1 MGTRRRSPVAIRVPV
16 PVSAPNGRQRAP
28 RRSRLPASGRLP
40 FPFPAP
46 SPFLFPSLWEHVLGE
61 EQRGSSAPEVAAAA
75 VVPLRACAITR
86 VDACARAHVRDD
98 VRRMRPWAWER
109 VHVCACPR
117 MCRARGGTLVLPREQ
132 VRVGACARVV
142 ASHAHVPLAPASSSG
157 SRDPPAGTWCPCHGH
172 SPCLLLGGRDDDGP
186 TDLTGLRDQ
195 WRKGRAGAGT
205 RGGGP
210 GGPLCAVPHG
220 RTPGGEPGTQA
231 GLGSAAD
238 GDRPARGWA
247 PGMDGG
253 GGGMGG
259 LLTGPRPSSGARGTQ
274 DELSA
279 HLLDIR
285 GSALSGAA

>member
-1 MGTRRRSPVAIRVPV
+1 MGA
-16 PVSAPNGRQRAP
+16 
-28 RRSRLPASGRLP
+28 
-40 FPFPAP
+40 
-46 SPFLFPSLWEHVLGE
+46 
-61 EQRGSSAPEVAAAA
+61 
-75 VVPLRACAITR
+75 RAC
-86 VDACARAHVRDD
+86 
-98 VRRMRPWAWER
+98 
-109 VHVCACPR
+109 VCVCPR
-117 MCRARGGTLVLPREQ
+117 MCRARGGTRALPREQ

-157 SRDPPAGTWCPCHGH
+157 SRDPPAGAWCPCHGH

-186 TDLTGLRDQ
+186 TDLTGLRGQ

-220 RTPGGEPGTQA
+220 RTPGGEPGTQE

-253 GGGMGG
+253 GGGVGG